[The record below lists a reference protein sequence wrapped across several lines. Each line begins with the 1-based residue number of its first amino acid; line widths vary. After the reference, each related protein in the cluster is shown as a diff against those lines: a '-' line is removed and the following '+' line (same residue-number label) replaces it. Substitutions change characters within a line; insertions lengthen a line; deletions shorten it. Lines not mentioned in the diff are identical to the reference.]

1 MSLSNYF
8 LLFGE
13 FLWNLA
19 CTYQDNSETSV
30 LCECSFM
37 DFAVNLIDCH
47 YEVEVVLCV
56 LISVKL
62 DWTLKLRFVCST
74 SEEKICFNPL
84 LHLLWHHIVRVNILF
99 LILCAK
105 YNGNYLFCSHCLS
118 ARSEQSS
125 YNLTDCERSVI

>member
-8 LLFGE
+8 FDELKNF
-13 FLWNLA
+13 
-19 CTYQDNSETSV
+19 YETWLVHTKIIQKHQYYVNVASWI
-30 LCECSFM
+30 
-37 DFAVNLIDCH
+37 FAVNLVDRH

-62 DWTLKLRFVCST
+62 EWTPKLRFVCST

-84 LHLLWHHIVRVNILF
+84 LHLLWHHIVKVNILF
-99 LILCAK
+99 HILCAK

-118 ARSEQSS
+118 ARSKQSS
-125 YNLTDCERSVI
+125 